1 MRHLKKNEL
10 NLILQSARIEPL
22 DVKKV
27 LAGWG
32 MRDAAAR
39 WKGVLLVEVK
49 SGRGPKGGRRGKNM
63 FALVQVCCGC
73 ASVAWGAHPSSGWKN
88 DITIGNNDLLEVS
101 VPRAPSVPNSG
112 VGDLTDRRA
121 AVEATRMR
129 EQGSQPD

>member
-10 NLILQSARIEPL
+10 NLILKSARIEPL
-22 DVKKV
+22 DVKEV

-32 MRDAAAR
+32 MRDAAAQ
-39 WKGVLLVEVK
+39 WKGILLVEVK

-63 FALVQVCCGC
+63 FALIQVCCGC
-73 ASVAWGAHPSSGWKN
+73 ASVAWGAHPSGGWKN

-101 VPRAPSVPNSG
+101 VPRVPSVPNSG

-121 AVEATRMR
+121 AVAATRMR